1 LVLDANEV
9 VRVRDARRRRI
20 RDFIAL
26 FNALWYRD
34 FPLTRGYEDDT
45 SRALW
50 TTHIASVVKQCA
62 DLLGLQTRY
71 ETGGRTDAVIQFP
84 GNGEIWAHLEWEW
97 AQAFLSKI
105 NEFSKL
111 SERSN
116 RSQVCYF
123 IGYSESDMLSKTLE
137 RIKTDWKRIEKPLI
151 CFLIV
156 FKRGKKA
163 KHQRIVRHFREFQ
176 TYEFK
181 AGQCKL
187 LRKQPA
193 LPWEVKHSRWE
204 VASSVAQFS

>member
-1 LVLDANEV
+1 M
-9 VRVRDARRRRI
+9 RDARRRRI

-26 FNALWYRD
+26 FNVLWYRD

-45 SRALW
+45 SRAMW

-71 ETGGRTDAVIQFP
+71 ETGGRTDAIIQFP

-97 AQAFLSKI
+97 QQADLPKI

-111 SERSN
+111 SECSN
-116 RSQVCYF
+116 KSQVCYF
-123 IGYSESDMLSKTLE
+123 IGYSQSQNLPKTLE
-137 RIKTDWKRIEKPLI
+137 RINEDWKQIEKPLI

-156 FKRGKKA
+156 YKWGKK
-163 KHQRIVRHFREFQ
+163 RRRFREFQ

-181 AGQCKL
+181 AGKKRL

-193 LPWEVKHSRWE
+193 LPWDVKHSRWA
-204 VASSVAQFS
+204 VASNVAELN